1 MDQFNALSQHFPR
14 MTKSTQQKN
23 LVKIA
28 GSQANYVLHNT
39 NRS

>member
-1 MDQFNALSQHFPR
+1 MALFNALSQHFPR
-14 MTKSTQQKN
+14 MTTPTQQKN

-28 GSQANYVLHNT
+28 GSQANYVLHYA